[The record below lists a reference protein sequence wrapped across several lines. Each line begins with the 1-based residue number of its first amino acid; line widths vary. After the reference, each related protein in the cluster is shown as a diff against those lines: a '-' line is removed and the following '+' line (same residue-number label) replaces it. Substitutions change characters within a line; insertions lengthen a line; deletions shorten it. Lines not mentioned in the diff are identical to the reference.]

1 MAAKLRL
8 TVACGDYEIVRALK
22 EGAVEADG
30 LELVMLTGMGP
41 RERHWRM
48 ARKAEFDVC
57 EANVGAYFM
66 ERDRGAA
73 RADEPGSGRVS
84 GARNLELPRWP
95 LAPLASAARADEPG
109 SGRVSGARNLELP
122 RWPLAPLASA
132 ALTAIPVFLHR
143 RFRHGFLFVNAGAG
157 IRAPKDLIGRQVGG
171 TNFQPASNIWMRGI
185 LEEEYGLPH
194 RQVTWVVERSEDV
207 AFTPPKDLRIEMIA
221 PGKKLD
227 LMLAE
232 GEIAAML
239 SPELPRAFLQ
249 GDKRIVRLF
258 PDYKEI
264 ELAYFRRT
272 GIFPIMHVTTIKQEI
287 VDRYP
292 WVATNLVKAFE
303 AAKQIAYRR
312 IANPRTVPIA
322 WVRSALEEQEA
333 VLGPDPWAYGLT
345 PANRRNLETV
355 MRYTFEQGM
364 IGKTMPLDDLF
375 ADTDLGDAGGPDGI

>member
-1 MAAKLRL
+1 MAEKLRL

-22 EGAVEADG
+22 EGTVTADG
-30 LELVMLTGMGP
+30 LDLVMLTGMGP

-66 ERDRGAA
+66 ERDHGA
-73 RADEPGSGRVS
+73 GLS
-84 GARNLELPRWP
+84 
-95 LAPLASAARADEPG
+95 
-109 SGRVSGARNLELP
+109 
-122 RWPLAPLASA
+122 
-132 ALTAIPVFLHR
+132 AIPVFLHR
-143 RFRHGFLFVNAGAG
+143 RFRHGFLFVNAAAG
-157 IRAPKDLIGRQVGG
+157 IRAPKDLIGKNVGG

-185 LEEEYGLPH
+185 LEEEYALPH

-221 PGKKLD
+221 PGESLD
-227 LMLAE
+227 VMLAE
-232 GEIAAML
+232 GEIPAML
-239 SPELPRAFLQ
+239 SPELPRLFLA

-258 PDYKEI
+258 PDYKEV

-287 VDRYP
+287 VDKYP
-292 WVATNLVKAFE
+292 WVPTNLVKAFE
-303 AAKQIAYRR
+303 QAKNIAYRR
-312 IANPRTVPIA
+312 IANPRMVPIA
-322 WVRSALEEQEA
+322 WVRTALEEQEA

-345 PANRRNLETV
+345 PANRKNLETV
-355 MRYTFEQGM
+355 LRYTFQQGM
-364 IGKTMPLDDLF
+364 ISRVPSLDSLF

>member
-1 MAAKLRL
+1 MAEKLRL

-22 EGAVEADG
+22 EGAVTADG
-30 LELVMLTGMGP
+30 LDLVMLTGMGP

-66 ERDRGAA
+66 ERDHGA
-73 RADEPGSGRVS
+73 GLS
-84 GARNLELPRWP
+84 
-95 LAPLASAARADEPG
+95 
-109 SGRVSGARNLELP
+109 
-122 RWPLAPLASA
+122 
-132 ALTAIPVFLHR
+132 AIPVFLHR
-143 RFRHGFLFVNAGAG
+143 RFRHGFLFVNAAAG
-157 IRAPKDLIGRQVGG
+157 IRAPKDLIGKKVGG

-185 LEEEYGLPH
+185 LEEEYALPH

-221 PGKKLD
+221 PGKSLD
-227 LMLAE
+227 VMLAE
-232 GEIAAML
+232 GEIPAML
-239 SPELPRAFLQ
+239 SPELPRLFLA

-258 PDYKEI
+258 PDYKEV

-287 VDRYP
+287 VDKYP
-292 WVATNLVKAFE
+292 WVPTNLVKAFE
-303 AAKQIAYRR
+303 QAKNIAYRR
-312 IANPRTVPIA
+312 IANPRMVPIA
-322 WVRSALEEQEA
+322 WVRTALEEQEA

-345 PANRRNLETV
+345 PANRKNLETV
-355 MRYTFEQGM
+355 LRYTFQQGM
-364 IGKTMPLDDLF
+364 ISRVPSLDSLF